1 MIGMV
6 LGFLF
11 RKRNTGAISRIITVL
26 ICVLLLLLGI
36 EVGGNKTI
44 ISHLHTVGMEA
55 VVLALAATLGSVL
68 VVWLFYLFCIKNKE

>member
-26 ICVLLLLLGI
+26 ICVLLLFLGI

-68 VVWLFYLFCIKNKE
+68 IVWLFYLFCIKNKE